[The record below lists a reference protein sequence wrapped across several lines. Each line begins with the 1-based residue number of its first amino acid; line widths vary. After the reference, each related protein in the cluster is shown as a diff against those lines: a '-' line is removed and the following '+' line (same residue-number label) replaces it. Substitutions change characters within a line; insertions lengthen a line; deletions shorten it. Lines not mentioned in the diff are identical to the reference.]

1 MRTMAAKEAKDKFGA
16 LLDAA
21 RREPVTIARKGRPVV
36 VVLSIED
43 YERLEALEDAYWAE
57 RAAAAEQEG
66 LIGAEEGEKL
76 LSELLNAQD

>member
-1 MRTMAAKEAKDKFGA
+1 MAAKEAKDKFGA
-16 LLDAA
+16 LLEVA

-57 RAAAAEQEG
+57 RAAAEKAG
-66 LIGAEEGEKL
+66 LIGIDEGEKL
-76 LSELLNAQD
+76 LSELLNAQG

>member
-1 MRTMAAKEAKDKFGA
+1 MKTMAAKEAKDQFGA

-43 YERLEALEDAYWAE
+43 YQRLEALEDAYWAE
-57 RAAAAEQEG
+57 QAAAAEQEG
-66 LIGAEEGEKL
+66 LIGAEEGERL
-76 LSELLNAQD
+76 LSEVLNAPS